1 MSKAK
6 KLAEQYADKILALYD
21 EEFAKQ
27 TCPRYL
33 KMKVHYC
40 SCDDVE
46 EAYLQGYQQALSDV
60 KTEILAYIETQ
71 QGGFKEL
78 LQFIEINK

>member
-1 MSKAK
+1 MSKAD

-27 TCPRYL
+27 NCPRYL

-46 EAYLQGYQQALSDV
+46 EAYLQGYQQAEQDLM
-60 KTEILAYIETQ
+60 ANAIETTID
-71 QGGFKEL
+71 GKVVKVIVIDE
-78 LQFIEINK
+78 